1 MYCKQFKFQEFQ
13 LRCTQFYRRASGS
26 SSKQPR
32 SNLTSAGS
40 EAVGNDEVKNNSH
53 VDDASKSN
61 WIKLEQ
67 QQCKNQRANHDQ
79 AQGGIVMDDLGASAL
94 LPTKQNNQ
102 QINMPSTTS
111 MASKSS
117 RHNRKPLQLQ
127 FSIHEKSDGEDNES
141 ESVFLDNNP
150 EGLASVVSDEEEDDE
165 ATTSPSL
172 TFGVVDPRTLK
183 TDYRYFRNR
192 GNLSLR
198 NFWEDIFRLKILYI
212 WHTFL
217 CAQYSVEITEI
228 YSRNNEFLAKLS

>member
-1 MYCKQFKFQEFQ
+1 M
-13 LRCTQFYRRASGS
+13 
-26 SSKQPR
+26 
-32 SNLTSAGS
+32 
-40 EAVGNDEVKNNSH
+40 GNDEVKNNSH
-53 VDDASKSN
+53 IDDASKSN

-67 QQCKNQRANHDQ
+67 QQQCKNQRANHDHQ

-183 TDYRYFRNR
+183 TDYRY
-192 GNLSLR
+192 
-198 NFWEDIFRLKILYI
+198 I
-212 WHTFL
+212 HTL
-217 CAQYSVEITEI
+217 GMDVCNVCI
-228 YSRNNEFLAKLS
+228 